1 MVRGE
6 IRGSGDTL
14 GGAPNPVGGG
24 VDPEKRSSWN
34 YSDETA
40 EGKRKAP
47 EGLRGAR
54 GNRDSLLE
62 MEGHLW
68 MV

>member
-1 MVRGE
+1 MG
-6 IRGSGDTL
+6 TL
-14 GGAPNPVGGG
+14 WEGHPTQWGV
-24 VDPEKRSSWN
+24 VDPGKRSSGN
-34 YSDETA
+34 YTDETA

-47 EGLRGAR
+47 EGLRGTQ